1 MTVEIFESE
10 AGPES
15 GAGPDR
21 SPAEQAK
28 RKQILDGA
36 RATFLA
42 RGFEAASMG
51 EIARAAGVSKGT
63 LYVYFDSKDALF
75 AALLEE
81 MRHEAAERTQ
91 RLEARD
97 GPPEEVLRAFAL
109 GLVRKL
115 VQPGHVAMLRVVI
128 GASERFPDV
137 ARSFYRAGPV
147 HGARQL
153 SVYLA
158 AETAE
163 GRLDVPDPDSAAWQ
177 FLGLCSHPVVF
188 AALAGMD
195 VPDLEAHADAAVRTF
210 LAAFGAGR

>member
-1 MTVEIFESE
+1 MTVEIITSE
-10 AGPES
+10 AGPEE

-51 EIARAAGVSKGT
+51 EIARVAGVSKGT

-81 MRHEAAERTQ
+81 MRNEAAERTQ
-91 RLEARD
+91 QLEARD
-97 GPPEEVLRAFAL
+97 APPEEALRTFAF
-109 GLVRKL
+109 GLARKI
-115 VQPGHVAMLRVVI
+115 VHPDHIAMVRVVI

-147 HGARQL
+147 HGAQQL
-153 SVYLA
+153 SIYLA

-163 GRLDVPDPDSAAWQ
+163 GRLCVPDPDTAAWQ
-177 FLGLCSHPVVF
+177 FLGLCSHPIVF
-188 AALAGMD
+188 ASLAGMD
-195 VPDLEAHADAAVRTF
+195 LPDLEAHADATVRTF
-210 LAAFGAGR
+210 LAAFGPRG

>member
-1 MTVEIFESE
+1 MTVEISASEPCPE
-10 AGPES
+10 AG
-15 GAGPDR
+15 AGVDR

-75 AALLEE
+75 TALLEE
-81 MRHEAAERTQ
+81 MHSEAAERAQ
-91 RLEARD
+91 PLETRD
-97 GPPEEVLRAFAL
+97 APPAEVLRTFAL
-109 GLVRKL
+109 GLARKL

-128 GASERFPDV
+128 GASERFPDI

-147 HGARQL
+147 HGAQRL
-153 SVYLA
+153 SIYLA
-158 AETAE
+158 AETVE
-163 GRLDVPDPDSAAWQ
+163 GRLDVPDPDTAAGQ
-177 FLGLCSHPVVF
+177 FLGLCSHPIVF
-188 AALAGMD
+188 ASLAGMPP
-195 VPDLEAHADAAVRTF
+195 PDLEAHADATVRTF
-210 LAAFGAGR
+210 LAAFGPGR